1 MVLQKCSLTTEDL
14 KDEEKLRILYKV
26 RNYNKTELAGIYGC
40 HRSTIRRY
48 IEKYDIVKV
57 WEDEELMRTLI
68 EDKGFSTIKV
78 SEMFNC
84 GQSSIARAKV
94 EFKLDGKPDPRKK
107 PPHHYW
113 DSRGYET
120 VCYDNGAEKGQ
131 FYIHR
136 LIAIAEYGIE
146 AVKEN
151 DVHHINGVK
160 WDNRPSNIEVISP
173 QEHGKIHREEQIAK
187 GLN

>member
-1 MVLQKCSLTTEDL
+1 MVLNKHSLTTEDL
-14 KDEEKLRILYKV
+14 NDEETLRILYKV
-26 RNYNKTELAGIYGC
+26 RNYNKTELADIYDC

-48 IEKYDIVKV
+48 INKYNIKKV
-57 WEDEELMRTLI
+57 WEDEELMETLM
-68 EDKGFSTIKV
+68 EDKGFSTIEI
-78 SEMFNC
+78 SDMFNC
-84 GQSSIARAKV
+84 GQSSIGRAKL
-94 EFKLDGKPDPRKK
+94 EFELEGNANPRKK
-107 PPHHYW
+107 PPHHHW
-113 DSRGYET
+113 DSRGYEI
-120 VCYDNGAEKGQ
+120 VCCDNGKKKRQ
-131 FYIHR
+131 VYIHR
-136 LIAIAEYGIE
+136 LVAVAEYGIE